1 MKLSKIVSTHDK
13 TAFNISIT
21 GLLVKSLIFT
31 GSWKVVNIC
40 YLFYYLN
47 ILNTN
52 LEGHILDM
60 DIFEKITSNCTV
72 YNMRWSWFLNCFVLF
87 NFGANSE
94 IEIVYDDPFDTCTLF
109 ILKLGKYTPLNER
122 NGLKFMMSKWGE
134 LPYYWAFT

>member
-72 YNMRWSWFLNCFVLF
+72 YNMR
-87 NFGANSE
+87 
-94 IEIVYDDPFDTCTLF
+94 
-109 ILKLGKYTPLNER
+109 
-122 NGLKFMMSKWGE
+122 
-134 LPYYWAFT
+134 

>member
-13 TAFNISIT
+13 TALYINIT
-21 GLLVKSLIFT
+21 GLLVKSLIFA

-47 ILNTN
+47 VLSTN

-72 YNMRWSWFLNCFVLF
+72 YNMR
-87 NFGANSE
+87 
-94 IEIVYDDPFDTCTLF
+94 
-109 ILKLGKYTPLNER
+109 
-122 NGLKFMMSKWGE
+122 
-134 LPYYWAFT
+134 